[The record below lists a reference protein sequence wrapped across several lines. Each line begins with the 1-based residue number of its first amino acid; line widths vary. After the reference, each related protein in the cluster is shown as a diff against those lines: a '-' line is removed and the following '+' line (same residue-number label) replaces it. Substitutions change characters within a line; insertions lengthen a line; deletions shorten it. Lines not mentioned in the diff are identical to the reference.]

1 MLSLV
6 TLTRT
11 IFTEVRWYHIVV
23 LICVSLLKVFSCA
36 LWPLSLVLLL
46 PQRPI
51 FQWLSR
57 KTNPNLKAT
66 RLLSSKWPWSLYI
79 WDHLLERSLWLLF
92 LQTSVKSLLP
102 LCILLLTPGFHV
114 EESPTPP
121 SKRPECE
128 KEQGFK
134 EQHTCGVW
142 SFLSWFQASCFI
154 TIHWIFHSAPE
165 NQLHW
170 TIPIRRGGRQRIKL
184 WHSPGDSSLC
194 PCFILRH
201 VHHHSSLEAGQGT
214 WPLKNHTQLQQLP
227 ARQVPW
233 PSGGSASPLRSSC
246 GSECPPRPAPSW
258 GPAQLQLVTPW
269 PGAGTYPGHSQCP
282 PWSHGDA
289 LIPCL
294 FFFLWLFRREE
305 P

>member
-1 MLSLV
+1 MA
-6 TLTRT
+6 
-11 IFTEVRWYHIVV
+11 
-23 LICVSLLKVFSCA
+23 LIPV
-36 LWPLSLVLLL
+36 
-46 PQRPI
+46 
-51 FQWLSR
+51 
-57 KTNPNLKAT
+57 
-66 RLLSSKWPWSLYI
+66 
-79 WDHLLERSLWLLF
+79 HLGP
-92 LQTSVKSLLP
+92 SVKREVIDCCFFKHQWRAYFA

-114 EESPTPP
+114 EESPTLP
-121 SKRPECE
+121 SKRPEWERTRFPRTAHMWCVE
-128 KEQGFK
+128 F
-134 EQHTCGVW
+134 
-142 SFLSWFQASCFI
+142 SFVISSLLYYHESLNFPFCAWEPA
-154 TIHWIFHSAPE
+154 
-165 NQLHW
+165 HW
-170 TIPIRRGGRQRIKL
+170 TMPIRRGGRQRIKL

-194 PCFILRH
+194 PCFILKH

-214 WPLKNHTQLQQLP
+214 WPLKNHTQLQQFL

-246 GSECPPRPAPSW
+246 GSECLLHPAPSQ
-258 GPAQLQLVTPW
+258 GPTQLQPVTPW